1 MSSSL
6 HVFRGASEFRRM
18 KVRAGTRKVK
28 FAGRSALGIRPGP
41 PTVPQFLGDPTVWV
55 GWLHWLEDK
64 CLHCTGREQAT
75 TDCHAHPLST
85 QELLR

>member
-41 PTVPQFLGDPTVWV
+41 STVPQFLGDPRRYCV
-55 GWLHWLEDK
+55 GGVASLARGQVPPQYWTR
-64 CLHCTGREQAT
+64 TG
-75 TDCHAHPLST
+75 DY
-85 QELLR
+85 

>member
-6 HVFRGASEFRRM
+6 HVFRGVKNESQGRH
-18 KVRAGTRKVK
+18 KVK

-41 PTVPQFLGDPTVWV
+41 LTVPQFLGDPTVWV

-64 CLHCTGREQAT
+64 CLHSTGREQAT

>member
-6 HVFRGASEFRRM
+6 HVFRGVKNESQGRH
-18 KVRAGTRKVK
+18 KVK

-41 PTVPQFLGDPTVWV
+41 LTFPQFLGDPTVWVGLV

-64 CLHCTGREQAT
+64 CLHSTGREQAT